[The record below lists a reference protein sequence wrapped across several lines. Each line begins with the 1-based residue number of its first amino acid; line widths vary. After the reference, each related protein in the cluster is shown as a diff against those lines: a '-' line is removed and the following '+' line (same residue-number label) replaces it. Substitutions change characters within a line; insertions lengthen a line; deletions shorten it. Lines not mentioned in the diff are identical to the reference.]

1 MITVSTST
9 LVRYWNNAINSFW
22 NMVPKGLWQK
32 QVYRHGVADP
42 ATGLQGYAPVWVYM
56 ESPALAAGD
65 SDDATL
71 ELQEGFC
78 LMGIVGGSKF
88 TGLDRGILGNAFA
101 TQLYDV
107 VGQRRLTTKPIFN
120 GNYCGRLGTA
130 LFQDEAYEFEG
141 QVPGC
146 MVRLTNLLTVTAQVQ
161 LALFGFV
168 PSPGM

>member
-42 ATGLQGYAPVWVYM
+42 ATGLQGYAPCWVYM
-56 ESPALAAGD
+56 ESPTLSAGD

-78 LMGIVGGSKF
+78 LMGVVGASLVANH
-88 TGLDRGILGNAFA
+88 TPAGNDFA

-107 VGQRRLTTKPIFN
+107 VGQRRLMTKPILN
-120 GNYCGRLGTA
+120 GNYCGRRGTA

-141 QVPGC
+141 TVPGC
-146 MVRLTNLLTVTAQVQ
+146 QVRLTNLLTVPAMVQ